1 MKDFTDKNH
10 RRIVMPNG
18 GVLISLHRPATDTTE
33 LELPP
38 PTTIR
43 WVPRRKAQVVAAV
56 LAGALSVP
64 EACRRYGLSPEELR
78 EWERH
83 YKAGDLTMSRKSA
96 QRRALH

>member
-1 MKDFTDKNH
+1 MKDFTDKNQH
-10 RRIVMPNG
+10 RTVMPNG
-18 GVLISLHRPATDTTE
+18 GVLISLHRPAANTAD
-33 LELPP
+33 LDLPP

-83 YKAGDLTMSRKSA
+83 YKAGDLTKPRKLM
-96 QRRALH
+96 QRSALH

>member
-1 MKDFTDKNH
+1 MKNVTEKNH
-10 RRIVMPNG
+10 RRTTMPNG
-18 GVLISLHRPATDTTE
+18 GVLISLNLPATNTAID
-33 LELPP
+33 LPP
-38 PTTIR
+38 PTTVR

-64 EACRRYGLSPEELR
+64 EACRRYALTPEELR

-83 YKAGDLTMSRKSA
+83 YQAGDLTKPRKSA